1 RTQKIKKNRT
11 NKIVKKIIS
20 KQKVKPQN
28 TENQHAKRTK
38 SEMLIQ
44 MDQEDLEQVVDKF
57 NEFLKTLR
65 TNLKFTLHDKLDKY
79 YVEIVDP
86 LTKETLREIPPK
98 EMLDMYA
105 AMAEFMGIL

>member
-1 RTQKIKKNRT
+1 MRIETKDFVDKILSIQN
-11 NKIVKKIIS
+11 
-20 KQKVKPQN
+20 VKPQN
-28 TENQHAKRTK
+28 SENQLAKGTK
-38 SEMLIQ
+38 SEMLMQ
-44 MDQEDLEQVVDKF
+44 MDQEDLEQVVDQF
-57 NEFLKTLR
+57 NDFLKPLR

-105 AMAEFMGIL
+105 AMAEFMGILVDHKI

>member
-1 RTQKIKKNRT
+1 MRIETKDFVDKILNIQQT
-11 NKIVKKIIS
+11 P
-20 KQKVKPQN
+20 PQH
-28 TENQHAKRTK
+28 TRSQIATSLEN
-38 SEMLIQ
+38 EMFPQ
-44 MDQEDLEQVVDKF
+44 MDHEDLSQVVDQF
-57 NEFLKTLR
+57 NDFLKPLR

-105 AMAEFMGIL
+105 ARAEFMGILVDHKI